1 MKKNI
6 LLTIEYDGSSF
17 HGWQRQPD
25 RPTVQG
31 HLEETLSSL
40 LREKIVLN
48 GTSRTDAGVH
58 ALGQRASFETS
69 NGIPADR
76 IAFAVNNALRGR
88 EEGAFAGSPVRV
100 ISSEEKPAGFHA
112 RFDSKGKKYIYR
124 IRNEAVTDVF
134 SRNYVYHVD
143 RPLDLTAMS
152 EAAAFLEG
160 IHDFK
165 SFEASGGT
173 PRKTTVRRIFD
184 IEVAK
189 KSQSC
194 IGKPGE
200 SGVSEREEMEGSD
213 TAAGFS
219 GDVEISVS
227 GDGFLYNMVRIIAG
241 TLVDI
246 GLGKMSP
253 EMMKEIIEARDR
265 RKAGHTAPPYGLY
278 LAEIYY

>member
-31 HLEETLSSL
+31 HLEEALSSL
-40 LREKIVLN
+40 LREKISLN

-69 NGIPADR
+69 SGIPAGR
-76 IAFAVNNALRGR
+76 IALAVNNALRSR

-100 ISSEEKPAGFHA
+100 ISSEEKPVGFHA
-112 RFDSKGKKYIYR
+112 RFDSKGKRYIYR
-124 IRNEAVTDVF
+124 IRNSAVNDVF

-143 RPLDLTAMS
+143 RPLDVAAMK
-152 EAAAFLEG
+152 EAAACLEG
-160 IHDFK
+160 VHDFK

-184 IEVAK
+184 LDVVETGRNNDKRTAGDGLSIP
-189 KSQSC
+189 
-194 IGKPGE
+194 GKE
-200 SGVSEREEMEGSD
+200 A
-213 TAAGFS
+213 AAGFS
-219 GDVEISVS
+219 GDIEISVS

-246 GLGKMSP
+246 GLGKMMP
-253 EMMKEIIEARDR
+253 GTMMDIMEARDR
-265 RKAGHTAPPYGLY
+265 RAAGHTAPPYGLY
-278 LAEIYY
+278 LAEVYY